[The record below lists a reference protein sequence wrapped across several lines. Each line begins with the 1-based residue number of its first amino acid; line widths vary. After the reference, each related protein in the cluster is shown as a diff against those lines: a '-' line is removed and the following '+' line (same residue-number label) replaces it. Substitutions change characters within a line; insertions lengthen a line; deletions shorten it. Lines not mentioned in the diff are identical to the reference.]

1 MGVDLD
7 DPGSPTPPGGAG
19 GGGTPAIA
27 PEVLAMF
34 AQQGETLRILAQ
46 MMAGLPQHTAPPQA
60 AAPSIIQ
67 VMPAQSDVKRVAL
80 MRVQAILQLFD
91 PSLRALAWRVSD
103 ADHTGAPQ
111 AYDMERATERVREII
126 TVRGGRLINPPSKA
140 FLTNVS
146 LLLFDYGSDGLS
158 FEDFNTTTVKGAK
171 KIGESWERFTQ
182 AYMYMSYV
190 LREYVSASLGSS
202 LDSLYVNL
210 VNIHVK
216 YPRLRTSALL
226 HLTQRML
233 GKLRSLESMPDHPS
247 VIAEVSGLLQVSETS
262 AEFQEVF
269 NQEVMGDFEGLGKRK
284 EEDLTPPQA
293 AKKPRAGAVPTR
305 PALQGA
311 TPCYSWIKELP
322 CCKGSTCNA
331 KKKKG
336 VYPHKFDPIDRG
348 APEKEFR
355 DWVKKYM

>member
-1 MGVDLD
+1 
-7 DPGSPTPPGGAG
+7 
-19 GGGTPAIA
+19 
-27 PEVLAMF
+27 
-34 AQQGETLRILAQ
+34 
-46 MMAGLPQHTAPPQA
+46 
-60 AAPSIIQ
+60 
-67 VMPAQSDVKRVAL
+67 
-80 MRVQAILQLFD
+80 
-91 PSLRALAWRVSD
+91 
-103 ADHTGAPQ
+103 
-111 AYDMERATERVREII
+111 
-126 TVRGGRLINPPSKA
+126 
-140 FLTNVS
+140 
-146 LLLFDYGSDGLS
+146 
-158 FEDFNTTTVKGAK
+158 
-171 KIGESWERFTQ
+171 
-182 AYMYMSYV
+182 
-190 LREYVSASLGSS
+190 
-202 LDSLYVNL
+202 
-210 VNIHVK
+210 
-216 YPRLRTSALL
+216 
-226 HLTQRML
+226 
-233 GKLRSLESMPDHPS
+233 MPDHPS
-247 VIAEVSGLLQVSETS
+247 VIVEVSGWLQVSETS